1 MSRPAQISYVLLALF
16 IALSAFLHM
25 GTFLLTTLF
34 GYLALQVFSFHR
46 SKALSIALY
55 FFAVIIVG
63 AGLLYFA
70 SRAYRTFPK
79 IAEMSIPAMVEF
91 AERNGIDL
99 PFTDYASLKSSALD
113 EAKEGI
119 ATIGRY
125 ARIASFQ
132 SVLLIAGLIVAL
144 GIFLNPSWT
153 TGGQDGAAPENI
165 YAQITRELSIR
176 FNNLYRSFVRVMGA
190 QIIISAINTALTA
203 VFLVFSGY
211 PFSALL
217 LCLVFLCG
225 LVPIVGNL
233 ISNTV
238 IVGVGFTM
246 SPKAGIVAL
255 VFLICIHKLEYFLNS
270 KIIGGRINSPM
281 WLTLIGLLVGERLM
295 GISGMILAPAFLY
308 YIKFEVSAYASP
320 EQTASSSLVRTGERA
335 GRVRAF

>member
-1 MSRPAQISYVLLALF
+1 M
-16 IALSAFLHM
+16 
-25 GTFLLTTLF
+25 
-34 GYLALQVFSFHR
+34 FSFHR

-70 SRAYRTFPK
+70 SRAYRTFPE

-91 AERNGIDL
+91 AEKNGIDL

-153 TGGQDGAAPENI
+153 TGDQEGAAPENI

-246 SPKAGIVAL
+246 SPQDRDRGLGLPHRDSQVG
-255 VFLICIHKLEYFLNS
+255 VSS
-270 KIIGGRINSPM
+270 KQQNH
-281 WLTLIGLLVGERLM
+281 W
-295 GISGMILAPAFLY
+295 
-308 YIKFEVSAYASP
+308 
-320 EQTASSSLVRTGERA
+320 RTD
-335 GRVRAF
+335 